1 MNGSSDVRNARGAI
15 TIHTVVLTLTI
26 LGLVGVLVI
35 AIAIAVAGFT
45 KGSVILLALFAV
57 QGFYGLMLYRR
68 IPRTDIASL
77 QHEPAD
83 EEPLAGGDDA

>member
-1 MNGSSDVRNARGAI
+1 MKRTSGSCGERGAI

-68 IPRTDIASL
+68 IPKPDIASL
-77 QHEPAD
+77 QYEPAD
-83 EEPLAGGDDA
+83 EEPEDPDA

>member
-1 MNGSSDVRNARGAI
+1 MNRPSDPRSARGAI

-35 AIAIAVAGFT
+35 AVAIAVAGFT

-68 IPRTDIASL
+68 IPKPDVASL

-83 EEPLAGGDDA
+83 EEPPDGGDDA

>member
-1 MNGSSDVRNARGAI
+1 MSRPSDPRSARGAI
-15 TIHTVVLTLTI
+15 TIHTVILTLTI

-35 AIAIAVAGFT
+35 AVAIAVAGFT

-68 IPRTDIASL
+68 IPKPDIASL

-83 EEPLAGGDDA
+83 EEPPDGGDDA